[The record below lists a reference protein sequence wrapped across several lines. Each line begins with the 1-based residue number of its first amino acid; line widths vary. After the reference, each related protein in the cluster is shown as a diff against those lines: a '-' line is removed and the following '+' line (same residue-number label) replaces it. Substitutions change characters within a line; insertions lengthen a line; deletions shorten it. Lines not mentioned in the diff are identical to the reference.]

1 VIEEGAR
8 GNSNN
13 MKVMVNWPRLKN
25 IKVLRRLE
33 LFIYKKRIIIDA
45 LSRKLRK
52 QPL

>member
-33 LFIYKKRIIIDA
+33 LFIYKKE
-45 LSRKLRK
+45 LL
-52 QPL
+52 LMLFLGN